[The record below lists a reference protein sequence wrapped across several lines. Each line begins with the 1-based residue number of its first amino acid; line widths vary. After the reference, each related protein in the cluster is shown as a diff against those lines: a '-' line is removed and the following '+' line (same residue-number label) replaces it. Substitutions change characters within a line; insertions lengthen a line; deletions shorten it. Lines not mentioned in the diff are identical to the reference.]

1 MRELTAETIIRVK
14 APLPLPRKR
23 ELTGETRIRL
33 SQIVDLKDLVLE
45 MAQDEAAPEGTVHH
59 WSDGDHIKKNGK
71 WVPVQKNL
79 QKQEEPRERQLA
91 SKNISSTYETGY
103 MLKYIEKLYG
113 KGKYCPSIKDFVT
126 KSKCQEYKKGTP
138 VLTKNNIDIEP
149 EITEGLETLKK
160 LTGVKFKHVIFL
172 DSSKGLPGDTIATTW
187 PADPFRETL
196 IINKENPYWFNK
208 RAQTKLL
215 KDSSTKMK
223 AHLFL
228 HEAGHK
234 KLAMLRESW
243 DNTDDENLARQ
254 MSEIAARKP
263 DEFQSELYAMKHAGL
278 EVKQEFI
285 ELYEK
290 YGGNYADV

>member
-1 MRELTAETIIRVK
+1 MRELTGDTIIRVRR
-14 APLPLPRKR
+14 PRPEPRKR
-23 ELTGETRIRL
+23 ELTGDTRIRL
-33 SQIVDLKDLVLE
+33 SQIVDLKDWALE

-59 WSDGDHIKKNGK
+59 WSDGDHVKKNGK
-71 WVPVQKNL
+71 WVPVQKSTNR
-79 QKQEEPRERQLA
+79 KEEPAERQLA
-91 SKNISSTYETGY
+91 SKNISSKYETGY

-113 KGKYCPSIKDFVT
+113 KGKYCPSIKDFVI

-149 EITEGLETLKK
+149 EITDGLEALKK

-172 DSSKGLPGDTIATTW
+172 DSSRGVPGDTIATTW
-187 PADPFRETL
+187 PAEPFNDTL
-196 IINKENPYWFNK
+196 IINKDNPYWYNK

-215 KDSSTKMK
+215 KDSSTKLK
-223 AHLFL
+223 VHIFL

-234 KLAMLRESW
+234 KLAMLGDSW

-254 MSEIAARKP
+254 MSEIAARTP
-263 DEFQSELYAMKHAGL
+263 DEFQSELYAMKHAGF
-278 EVKQEFI
+278 EVRKEFI
-285 ELYEK
+285 KLYKK